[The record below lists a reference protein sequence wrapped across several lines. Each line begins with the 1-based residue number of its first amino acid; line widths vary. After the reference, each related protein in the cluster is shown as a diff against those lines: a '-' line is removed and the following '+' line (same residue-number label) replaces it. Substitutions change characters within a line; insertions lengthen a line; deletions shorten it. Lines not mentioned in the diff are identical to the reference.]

1 MNKMTLEDA
10 DLKGR
15 RILMRV
21 DFNVPMEEGSVADDH
36 RIRQSLPSIRHIL
49 GEGGTPV
56 LMSHLGRPGGDPDP
70 DLSLRPIAQHLETL
84 LDSPVRFSEDCVG
97 EKAAALIEGAGDGEA
112 VLLENVRFHPG
123 ERKNDPQ
130 FARELAGHGD
140 LFVND
145 AFGSSHRAHA
155 SVSGVAG
162 HLQPA
167 LAGFLLEKEIRFLG
181 RALHKPKHPMVVI
194 LGGVKVS
201 DKIGVI
207 ENLME
212 RAETV
217 LIGGAM
223 SYTFYRARGWSTGN
237 SLVEEE
243 KVDLAEALMGQAE
256 EQGVSFNLPVDSVVA
271 DAFEN
276 EARQQVVGE
285 QEIPEGWMGMD
296 IGPQTA
302 ISYGNIIKR
311 ARTVIWNGPM
321 GVFEMENFSDGTL
334 AVAEALADAT
344 RTGSLTIVGG
354 GDSAAA
360 VRRAGLMEE
369 ISHVSTGGGAC
380 LEFLEGKELPGI
392 ACLTDRKGE

>member
-1 MNKMTLEDA
+1 MNKLTLEDA
-10 DLKGR
+10 NLKDR
-15 RILMRV
+15 NILMRV
-21 DFNVPMEEGSVADDH
+21 DFNVPMEGGAVADDH

-49 GEGGTPV
+49 GEGGRPV
-56 LMSHLGRPGGDPDP
+56 LMSHLGRPGGKPDP
-70 DLSLRPIAQHLETL
+70 ALSLRPVAEHLEAL
-84 LDSPVRFSEDCVG
+84 LNSPVRFSEDCVG
-97 EKAAALIEGAGDGEA
+97 EKADAVVGAAEEGET

-123 ERKNDPQ
+123 EKKNDSL
-130 FARELAGHGD
+130 FARELAGHGE
-140 LFVND
+140 LYAND

-155 SVSGVAG
+155 SVSGVAR

-167 LAGFLLEKEIRFLG
+167 LAGLLLEKEIRFLG
-181 RALHKPKHPMVVI
+181 RALHGSKQPVVVI

-212 RAETV
+212 RADTV

-223 SYTFYRARGWSTGN
+223 SYTFYRARGWPTGD
-237 SLVEEE
+237 SLVEEDKVELAGKLMLRAE
-243 KVDLAEALMGQAE
+243 KRD
-256 EQGVSFNLPVDSVVA
+256 VSFNLPVDSVVA

-276 EARQQVVGE
+276 DASQQVVGE
-285 QEIPEGWMGMD
+285 QEIPEGWLGMD

-344 RTGSLTIVGG
+344 RTGALTIVGG
-354 GDSAAA
+354 GDSASA
-360 VRRAGLMEE
+360 VRSAGLMEE

-392 ACLTDRKGE
+392 ACLTDREG